1 MLESSGK
8 FQEVSTRK
16 NIKIITLLRIMHN
29 VKSLKITKIK
39 TKYYIYIYW
48 DSYYGGEIL
57 TNQTVEQS
65 DSFQCFHNAYVR
77 FYALE

>member
-1 MLESSGK
+1 
-8 FQEVSTRK
+8 
-16 NIKIITLLRIMHN
+16 MHN

-39 TKYYIYIYW
+39 TKYYIYIYIYW
-48 DSYYGGEIL
+48 DSYYGEEIL

>member
-16 NIKIITLLRIMHN
+16 NIKIITLLHIMHN

-39 TKYYIYIYW
+39 TKYYIYIYI
-48 DSYYGGEIL
+48 YIETLIM
-57 TNQTVEQS
+57 EAK
-65 DSFQCFHNAYVR
+65 F
-77 FYALE
+77 